1 MAAGARGA
9 AGGVL
14 IRAMETAK
22 PAGSAIFRT
31 PAATKTRPRAIS
43 SPRSVLLNR
52 PPRVPPRVVAVEQHA
67 DVLIAPVAEPAAQVE
82 RVVAELVGA
91 VDDDRPALGR
101 RGRGPLLELLPGA
114 GVGPGQPPD
123 LEVRPG
129 AGVDEPEQMILVI

>member
-1 MAAGARGA
+1 MAAGPRRA
-9 AGGVL
+9 AGSVL

-22 PAGSAIFRT
+22 PTGSAILRT
-31 PAATKTRPRAIS
+31 PAVTKTRPRAIS
-43 SPRSVLLNR
+43 SPRSILLNR

-91 VDDDRPALGR
+91 VDDDGPALGR

-114 GVGPGQPPD
+114 GVGSLQPSDPVLLPG
-123 LEVRPG
+123 PG
-129 AGVDEPEQMILVI
+129 VHEPEQMIL